1 MMIITIYKLHIKKEN
16 KQFMKLNNAQ
26 QEAINTISGNIAVIA
41 TAGSG
46 KTTVL
51 TKRIENMVNHNINP
65 SSILAVTFSKKAKE
79 SISDKLSKLNIFNVN
94 VETFH
99 SLALKIIIHKY
110 GNTYKVW
117 TTQWEKEKCIQDI
130 CISLGLCNKDDIPY
144 NEICVFITRQKIN
157 MVTDNFIYSDD
168 DPFSSYE
175 MQSIYLKYEE
185 FKKYKNY
192 IEFDDFLNIA
202 NTIIDSFP
210 DERKYF
216 QSKFKYILSDE
227 FQDIS
232 MSQSLLLKKLNDTN
246 TMIVGDPL
254 QAIYSFRGGK
264 SEYILNFDREYNNTK
279 IINLNINYRCSNN
292 IVKTANA
299 LAEDIPDS
307 KHRYYVESFANN
319 PDNTNP
325 QYNIYS
331 NEYEEA
337 ENIADKIIEISK
349 SYDYKDIAILART
362 NAQLTKIQS
371 IFHKKHI
378 PFNVIGGKTLI
389 ELPEIILLLSYL
401 KLSLYENDNQSFEYI
416 YNKPNRWLDK
426 KFLQEVYNNSIR
438 KNISYYSAMMTIDRR
453 NWRFKNGIDE
463 IYEVI
468 NYLQN
473 KRFHNVGE
481 MVKYLRTR
489 LNIDEYISRGKVSDD
504 GGYTEQIENIN
515 AFENIANQ
523 YASLNEF
530 LIYMNNIKKELDSM
544 SLNRVN
550 LLTIHKSKGL
560 EYPVVFIIGCNDNL
574 LPHEKS
580 NNIDDE
586 KRLFYVAIT
595 RAEKELYLSSTTS
608 YNSKVYYPSPFLDSI
623 RSTIYK
629 NKTNTKNK

>member
-1 MMIITIYKLHIKKEN
+1 
-16 KQFMKLNNAQ
+16 MKLNNAQ
-26 QEAINTISGNIAVIA
+26 QEVVDSISGNIAVIA

-79 SISDKLSKLNIFNVN
+79 SISDKLSKLNIFDVN

-157 MVTDNFIYSDD
+157 MITDNFIYSDD
-168 DPFSSYE
+168 DPFSSDE
-175 MQSIYLKYEE
+175 MRSIYLKYEE

-210 DERKYF
+210 EEKKYF

-279 IINLNINYRCSNN
+279 IINLNTNYRCSNN

-307 KHRYYVESFANN
+307 KHRYYVKSFANN

-337 ENIADKIIEISK
+337 ENIADKIIKISK
-349 SYDYKDIAILART
+349 IYDYKDIAILART

-426 KFLQEVYNNSIR
+426 KFLQEVHNNSIR
-438 KNISYYSAMMTIDRR
+438 KNISYYNAMMTIDRR

-473 KRFHNVGE
+473 KKFHNVGE
-481 MVKYLRTR
+481 MVKYLRAR
-489 LNIDEYISRGKVSDD
+489 LNIDGYISKGKFSDD

-629 NKTNTKNK
+629 NKTKTKNK

>member
-1 MMIITIYKLHIKKEN
+1 
-16 KQFMKLNNAQ
+16 MKFNNAQ
-26 QEAINTISGNIAVIA
+26 QGVIDSISGNIAVIA

-157 MVTDNFIYSDD
+157 MITDNFIYSDD
-168 DPFSSYE
+168 DPFSSDE
-175 MQSIYLKYEE
+175 MRLIYLKYEE

-210 DERKYF
+210 EEKKYF
-216 QSKFKYILSDE
+216 QSKFEYILSDE

-279 IINLNINYRCSNN
+279 IINLNTNYRCSNN

-307 KHRYYVESFANN
+307 KHRYYVKSFSNN

-337 ENIADKIIEISK
+337 ENIADKIIKISK

-416 YNKPNRWLDK
+416 YNKPNRWLDR
-426 KFLQEVYNNSIR
+426 KFLQEVHNNSIR
-438 KNISYYSAMMTIDRR
+438 KNISYYNAMMTIDRR

-481 MVKYLRTR
+481 MVKYLRAR
-489 LNIDEYISRGKVSDD
+489 LNIDGYISKGKFSDD

-580 NNIDDE
+580 NDVDDE

-623 RSTIYK
+623 KSTICK
-629 NKTNTKNK
+629 NKTKTKNK

>member
-1 MMIITIYKLHIKKEN
+1 
-16 KQFMKLNNAQ
+16 MKFNNAQ
-26 QEAINTISGNIAVIA
+26 QGVIDSISGNIAVIA

-157 MVTDNFIYSDD
+157 MITDNFIYSDD
-168 DPFSSYE
+168 DPFSSDE
-175 MQSIYLKYEE
+175 MRLIYLKYEE

-210 DERKYF
+210 EEKKYF
-216 QSKFKYILSDE
+216 QSKFEYILSDE

-279 IINLNINYRCSNN
+279 IINLNTNYRCSNN

-299 LAEDIPDS
+299 LAEDIPDL
-307 KHRYYVESFANN
+307 KHRYYVKSFSNN

-337 ENIADKIIEISK
+337 ENIADKIIKISK

-416 YNKPNRWLDK
+416 YNKPNRWLDR
-426 KFLQEVYNNSIR
+426 KFLQEVHNNSIR
-438 KNISYYSAMMTIDRR
+438 KNISYYNAMMTIDRR

-481 MVKYLRTR
+481 MVKYLRAR
-489 LNIDEYISRGKVSDD
+489 LNIDGYISKGKFSDD

-580 NNIDDE
+580 NDVDDE

-623 RSTIYK
+623 KSTIYK
-629 NKTNTKNK
+629 NKTKTKNK